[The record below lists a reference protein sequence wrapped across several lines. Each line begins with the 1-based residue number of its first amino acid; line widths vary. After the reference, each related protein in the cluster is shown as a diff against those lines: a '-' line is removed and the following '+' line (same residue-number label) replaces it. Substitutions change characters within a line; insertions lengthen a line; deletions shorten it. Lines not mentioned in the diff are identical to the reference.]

1 MAKVIPSKVSPFS
14 KPFAKET
21 LAVVPTLQIILVFNP
36 VTKFSTYV
44 LVAASEPALGEPNPV
59 IVPPVIAILL
69 DACVA
74 TEPRPKEVLAVAPDS
89 ATKLEPS
96 PTIKLPSVFA
106 ALMSP
111 NPDPQVSIAEI
122 GNYSAVY
129 EFSPSKD
136 GSYVLSEDGTYGPSE
151 PSWIYTSPDKY
162 SMYSAFISGAQRL
175 KNGNTLITSG
185 ARGRF
190 IEVTSDNDIVWEYWN
205 PYNYNYKLPDGSRA
219 QPADGGDPQ

>member
-36 VTKFSTYV
+36 VTKLSTYV

-106 ALMSP
+106 
-111 NPDPQVSIAEI
+111 NPATSVRLATIFCLLFNCVWIAELT
-122 GNYSAVY
+122 
-129 EFSPSKD
+129 P
-136 GSYVLSEDGTYGPSE
+136 L
-151 PSWIYTSPDKY
+151 KY
-162 SMYSAFISGAQRL
+162 PNSVDVEELTA
-175 KNGNTLITSG
+175 TLPLHL
-185 ARGRF
+185 
-190 IEVTSDNDIVWEYWN
+190 IVFE
-205 PYNYNYKLPDGSRA
+205 
-219 QPADGGDPQ
+219 